1 MGANQHEY
9 NEAKGACKMQEIIHG
24 LLQPNDSKIVLCV
37 LDGLGGLPLDGKT
50 ELEAAETPNLDGL
63 ARRGAC
69 GLHIPVAR
77 GITPG
82 SGPSHLGLFGYD
94 PLKYEIGRGVLE
106 ALGLGIELSPYDV
119 AIRGNFA
126 TVRYEGEK
134 PIVVDR
140 RAGRIPT
147 EENKRI
153 TAKIMEHVDKIEGV
167 RVSITSGMEHR
178 FALVLT
184 FPKPLL
190 PGADDIPDTDP
201 QLEGKSPLR
210 PNPRRKEADV
220 VARVV
225 DKFIKQATHVI
236 RDEPKAN
243 YILLRG
249 FSVYPNL
256 SPFSEA
262 YGLRAAAVAAYPMYK
277 GVAKLVGMDV
287 LEVADT
293 TIKSEVDTLKR
304 HFKEYDFFY
313 FHIKKTD
320 SYGEDGNFDA
330 KKRVIEEFD
339 GFLPEILGLKPDV
352 LVVTG
357 DHSTPSTMKS
367 HSWHPVPFLLS
378 SSYARGGGSQGFSEK
393 ECLKGELGIFRATDA
408 MTLILS
414 HSKRLQK
421 FGA

>member
-1 MGANQHEY
+1 
-9 NEAKGACKMQEIIHG
+9 MQEIIRE
-24 LLQPNDSKIVLCV
+24 LLQPNSTKIVLCV

-50 ELEAAETPNLDGL
+50 ELEAASTPNLDEL
-63 ARRGAC
+63 ARKGAC

-94 PLKYEIGRGVLE
+94 PLRYEIGRGVLE
-106 ALGLGIELSPYDV
+106 ALGLGMELSPNDV

-126 TVRYEGEK
+126 TVKYEGDNR
-134 PIVVDR
+134 IIVDR

-153 TAKIMEHVDKIEGV
+153 TAKIREKIKTIDGV
-167 RVSITSGMEHR
+167 KVSIASGMEHR

-184 FPKPLL
+184 FPEPL
-190 PGADDIPDTDP
+190 PVGADDIPDTDP
-201 QLEGKSPLR
+201 QVEGKTPLR
-210 PNPRRKEADV
+210 PTPRRKEAEP
-220 VARVV
+220 VAHVIE
-225 DKFIKQATHVI
+225 KFINQATQVI
-236 RDEPKAN
+236 RDEPMAN
-243 YILLRG
+243 YVLLRG

-262 YGLRAAAVAAYPMYK
+262 YGLRAAAVAAYPMYR
-277 GVAKLVGMDV
+277 GVAKLVGMEV

-293 TIKSEVDTLKR
+293 SIKSEVETLKR
-304 HFKEYDFFY
+304 HFKEFDFFY

-330 KKRVIEEFD
+330 KMRVIEEFD
-339 GFLPEILGLKPDV
+339 SFVPEILSLKPDV

-357 DHSTPSTMKS
+357 DHSTPAVMKS

-378 SSYARGGGSQGFSEK
+378 SSYTRGGGSSGFSEK

-408 MTLILS
+408 MSLILS
-414 HSKRLQK
+414 HAKRLRK

>member
-1 MGANQHEY
+1 
-9 NEAKGACKMQEIIHG
+9 
-24 LLQPNDSKIVLCV
+24 
-37 LDGLGGLPLDGKT
+37 LD
-50 ELEAAETPNLDGL
+50 EL
-63 ARRGAC
+63 ARKGAC

-94 PLKYEIGRGVLE
+94 PLRYEIGRGVLE
-106 ALGLGIELSPYDV
+106 ALGLGMELSPNDV

-126 TVRYEGEK
+126 TVKYEGDNR
-134 PIVVDR
+134 IIVDR

-153 TAKIMEHVDKIEGV
+153 TAKIREKIKTIDGV
-167 RVSITSGMEHR
+167 KVSIASGMEHR

-184 FPKPLL
+184 FPEPL
-190 PGADDIPDTDP
+190 PVGADDIPDTDP
-201 QLEGKSPLR
+201 QVEGKTPLR
-210 PNPRRKEADV
+210 PTPRRKEAEPV
-220 VARVV
+220 VHVIE
-225 DKFIKQATHVI
+225 KFINQATQVI
-236 RDEPKAN
+236 RDEPMAN
-243 YILLRG
+243 YVLLRG

-262 YGLRAAAVAAYPMYK
+262 YGLRAAAVAAYPMYR
-277 GVAKLVGMDV
+277 GVAKLVGMEV

-293 TIKSEVDTLKR
+293 SIKSEVETLKR
-304 HFKEYDFFY
+304 HFKEFDFFY

-330 KKRVIEEFD
+330 KMRVIEEFD
-339 GFLPEILGLKPDV
+339 SFVPEILSLKPDV

-357 DHSTPSTMKS
+357 DHSTPAVMKS

-378 SSYARGGGSQGFSEK
+378 SSYTRGGGSSGFSEK

-408 MTLILS
+408 MSLILS
-414 HSKRLQK
+414 HAKRLRK

>member
-1 MGANQHEY
+1 
-9 NEAKGACKMQEIIHG
+9 MQEIIRG
-24 LLQPNDSKIVLCV
+24 LIQQNDSKIVLCV

-50 ELEAAETPNLDGL
+50 ELEAAKTPNLDEI
-63 ARRGAC
+63 ARGGAC

-82 SGPSHLGLFGYD
+82 SRPSHLGLFGYD
-94 PLKYEIGRGVLE
+94 PLRYEIGRGVLE
-106 ALGLGIELSPYDV
+106 ALGLGIELSPNDL

-126 TVRYEGEK
+126 TVRYEGERAV
-134 PIVVDR
+134 IVDR

-153 TAKIMEHVDKIEGV
+153 TARIRERIQMIEGV
-167 RVSITSGMEHR
+167 RVSITPGMEHR

-184 FPKPLL
+184 FPEPLP

-201 QLEGKSPLR
+201 QVEGKSPIK
-210 PNPRRKEADV
+210 PFPRRKEAER

-225 DKFIKQATHVI
+225 DGFIEQAARII
-236 RDEPKAN
+236 RDEPRAN
-243 YILLRG
+243 YVLLRG
-249 FSVYPNL
+249 FSLYPKL
-256 SPFSEA
+256 SPFLDA
-262 YGLRAAAVAAYPMYK
+262 YGLRAAAIAAYPMYK
-277 GVAKLVGMDV
+277 GVARLVGMDV

-293 TIKSEVDTLKR
+293 TIRSEVETLKR
-304 HFKEYDFFY
+304 HFREYDFFY

-320 SYGEDGNFDA
+320 SYGEDGNFHA
-330 KKRVIEEFD
+330 KKGVIEEFD
-339 GFLPEILGLKPDV
+339 SLLPEILGLKPDV

-357 DHSTPSTMKS
+357 DHSTPSIMKS
-367 HSWHPVPFLLS
+367 HSWHPVPFLPS
-378 SSYARGGGSQGFSEK
+378 SPYTRGGGSEGFSER
-393 ECLKGELGIFRATDA
+393 ECLKGELGIFKATDA

>member
-1 MGANQHEY
+1 
-9 NEAKGACKMQEIIHG
+9 MQEIIRD
-24 LLQPNDSKIVLCV
+24 LIIPNDSRIVLCV

-50 ELEAAETPNLDGL
+50 ELEAASTPNLDEL

-82 SGPSHLGLFGYD
+82 SGPSHLALFGYD

-106 ALGLGIELSPYDV
+106 ALGLGIELSPSEV

-126 TVRYEGEK
+126 TAKYEGRK

-140 RAGRIPT
+140 RGGRIPT

-153 TAKIMEHVDKIEGV
+153 AERIRERIQSIDGV

-178 FALVLT
+178 FVLVLT
-184 FPKPLL
+184 FPEPLPL
-190 PGADDIPDTDP
+190 GADDITDTDP
-201 QLEGKSPLR
+201 QKEGIAPLK
-210 PNPRRKEADV
+210 PTPRRKEAQM
-220 VARVV
+220 VAHIAER
-225 DKFIKQATHVI
+225 FIELAAGVI
-236 RDEPKAN
+236 KDEKVAN
-243 YILLRG
+243 YLLLRG
-249 FSVYPNL
+249 FSLYPNL
-256 SPFSEA
+256 LQFSQA
-262 YGLRAAAVAAYPMYK
+262 YGLKAATTAAYPMYR
-277 GVAKLVGMDV
+277 GVAKLVGMEL

-293 TIKSEVDTLKR
+293 STKSEVETLTR

-320 SYGEDGNFDA
+320 SYGEDGNYWG
-330 KKRVIEEFD
+330 KVKVIEEFD
-339 GFLPEILGLKPDV
+339 SFVPEIMNLGPDV

-357 DHSTPSTMKS
+357 DHSTPAVLKS
-367 HSWHPVPFLLS
+367 HSWHPVPFLLY
-378 SSYARGGGSQGFSEK
+378 SSYTRGGGSLGFSEK
-393 ECLKGELGIFRATDA
+393 ECLKGELGIFKATDA

-414 HSKRLQK
+414 HARRLQK